1 MTDHYSFS
9 KFNYF
14 KVIGKTVIGVNF
26 VDKLLFAI
34 DLEKYNL
41 LLNYKSNLEGLRKE
55 NQVFYSTMVKLG
67 IIKSTE
73 LDRAFYEDALLK
85 RRLTVFRDPSYR
97 LTINPTLNCNF
108 SCWYCYETH
117 NKKYMSNE
125 VKQRILKLIDN
136 IVSKQD
142 IQYFEL
148 DWFGGEPLLCYK
160 NMVQPISEFTK
171 SVCEEKKV
179 FFISGITTNG
189 YLINTEMIDFFKKV
203 NMQSFQITLDGS
215 KDIHDTIRYTH
226 SNKGSYDRIVHN
238 IILLTRELKPQNLS
252 LRINYTSK
260 SFSSIGCIID
270 SFPKD
275 IRANI
280 KVLLQQVWQDKE
292 SKRLTMREIG
302 DLQFKF
308 KEAGF
313 QIERE
318 ILHCS
323 TETSCYADNFNQ
335 SVINYDGRV
344 FKCTALNFEKTQE
357 DGILTDD
364 GNILWG
370 NSLAHKIIH
379 ATFENEYCKE
389 CRFLPICYGPCHK
402 KTTYVADGDD
412 FEKYCF
418 KEGIKD
424 TLDYKMTEF
433 EKTGQALAPLL
444 DFRI

>member
-1 MTDHYSFS
+1 
-9 KFNYF
+9 
-14 KVIGKTVIGVNF
+14 
-26 VDKLLFAI
+26 
-34 DLEKYNL
+34 
-41 LLNYKSNLEGLRKE
+41 
-55 NQVFYSTMVKLG
+55 
-67 IIKSTE
+67 
-73 LDRAFYEDALLK
+73 
-85 RRLTVFRDPSYR
+85 
-97 LTINPTLNCNF
+97 
-108 SCWYCYETH
+108 
-117 NKKYMSNE
+117 MSNE

-280 KVLLQQVWQDKE
+280 KVLLQQVWPFD
-292 SKRLTMREIG
+292 
-302 DLQFKF
+302 
-308 KEAGF
+308 
-313 QIERE
+313 
-318 ILHCS
+318 S
-323 TETSCYADNFNQ
+323 TQ
-335 SVINYDGRV
+335 
-344 FKCTALNFEKTQE
+344 
-357 DGILTDD
+357 
-364 GNILWG
+364 
-370 NSLAHKIIH
+370 
-379 ATFENEYCKE
+379 
-389 CRFLPICYGPCHK
+389 K
-402 KTTYVADGDD
+402 K
-412 FEKYCF
+412 
-418 KEGIKD
+418 
-424 TLDYKMTEF
+424 
-433 EKTGQALAPLL
+433 
-444 DFRI
+444 

>member
-1 MTDHYSFS
+1 
-9 KFNYF
+9 
-14 KVIGKTVIGVNF
+14 
-26 VDKLLFAI
+26 
-34 DLEKYNL
+34 
-41 LLNYKSNLEGLRKE
+41 
-55 NQVFYSTMVKLG
+55 
-67 IIKSTE
+67 
-73 LDRAFYEDALLK
+73 
-85 RRLTVFRDPSYR
+85 
-97 LTINPTLNCNF
+97 
-108 SCWYCYETH
+108 
-117 NKKYMSNE
+117 
-125 VKQRILKLIDN
+125 
-136 IVSKQD
+136 
-142 IQYFEL
+142 
-148 DWFGGEPLLCYK
+148 
-160 NMVQPISEFTK
+160 
-171 SVCEEKKV
+171 
-179 FFISGITTNG
+179 
-189 YLINTEMIDFFKKV
+189 MIDFFKKV

-379 ATFENEYCKE
+379 ATFENEYCKHTLHIIFRITPVTQK
-389 CRFLPICYGPCHK
+389 CRFPTVCPDIPRYACGSQIVPRRSL
-402 KTTYVADGDD
+402 DG
-412 FEKYCF
+412 
-418 KEGIKD
+418 
-424 TLDYKMTEF
+424 
-433 EKTGQALAPLL
+433 
-444 DFRI
+444 

>member
-280 KVLLQQVWQDKE
+280 KVLLQQVWQD
-292 SKRLTMREIG
+292 
-302 DLQFKF
+302 
-308 KEAGF
+308 
-313 QIERE
+313 
-318 ILHCS
+318 
-323 TETSCYADNFNQ
+323 
-335 SVINYDGRV
+335 
-344 FKCTALNFEKTQE
+344 
-357 DGILTDD
+357 
-364 GNILWG
+364 
-370 NSLAHKIIH
+370 
-379 ATFENEYCKE
+379 
-389 CRFLPICYGPCHK
+389 
-402 KTTYVADGDD
+402 
-412 FEKYCF
+412 
-418 KEGIKD
+418 
-424 TLDYKMTEF
+424 
-433 EKTGQALAPLL
+433 
-444 DFRI
+444 

>member
-148 DWFGGEPLLCYK
+148 DWFGGEP
-160 NMVQPISEFTK
+160 
-171 SVCEEKKV
+171 
-179 FFISGITTNG
+179 
-189 YLINTEMIDFFKKV
+189 
-203 NMQSFQITLDGS
+203 
-215 KDIHDTIRYTH
+215 
-226 SNKGSYDRIVHN
+226 
-238 IILLTRELKPQNLS
+238 
-252 LRINYTSK
+252 
-260 SFSSIGCIID
+260 
-270 SFPKD
+270 
-275 IRANI
+275 
-280 KVLLQQVWQDKE
+280 
-292 SKRLTMREIG
+292 
-302 DLQFKF
+302 
-308 KEAGF
+308 
-313 QIERE
+313 
-318 ILHCS
+318 
-323 TETSCYADNFNQ
+323 
-335 SVINYDGRV
+335 
-344 FKCTALNFEKTQE
+344 
-357 DGILTDD
+357 
-364 GNILWG
+364 
-370 NSLAHKIIH
+370 
-379 ATFENEYCKE
+379 
-389 CRFLPICYGPCHK
+389 
-402 KTTYVADGDD
+402 
-412 FEKYCF
+412 
-418 KEGIKD
+418 
-424 TLDYKMTEF
+424 
-433 EKTGQALAPLL
+433 
-444 DFRI
+444 